1 MKKLLLLIGMVLVLS
16 SFTFASS
23 EWQTSTYA
31 SQVGLQIIYPK
42 LDFYKIIDH
51 NLTFNFNVLDEN
63 NTHLEND
70 TTQCIILIYNNN
82 GSRIVNTTLLWDDIN
97 FYYNWN
103 TINFTTPQNLYYT
116 VFCNYVIGQQI
127 ISKGFTSNNFR
138 LNINGDN
145 DTVNISGYIA
155 LIIMIFGV
163 IFVLFFVAE
172 RIEFGYF
179 IDSKGQPIQFF
190 RYLVWIISGWI
201 LLIPI
206 QTAIK
211 LIEVYNYFDTSL
223 YEVIYTS
230 VIYIMLFL
238 TTIWLVGFLYKI
250 LESMDMFNMKE

>member
-1 MKKLLLLIGMVLVLS
+1 MKKILLIIGLCIILLS
-16 SFTFASS
+16 SICFAVKPTVETPSNDI
-23 EWQTSTYA
+23 
-31 SQVGLQIIYPK
+31 GLQIIYPE
-42 LDFYKIIDH
+42 FSIYKIGI
-51 NLTFNFNVLDEN
+51 NPITFNF
-63 NTHLEND
+63 H
-70 TTQCIILIYNNN
+70 IYNSTNFLMT
-82 GSRIVNTTLLWDDIN
+82 NTTVNCSIHIYN
-97 FYYNWN
+97 FSGNHKIVANLTYDSSDKDFKYILN
-103 TINFTTPQNLYYT
+103 TSYITTPQPVTYL
-116 VFCNYVIGQQI
+116 VDCNSPSEYGFLANGVLFNRLGQ
-127 ISKGFTSNNFR
+127 
-138 LNINGDN
+138 DN
-145 DTVNISGYIA
+145 SVNTSGYIA
-155 LIIMIFGV
+155 LILMIFGV
-163 IFVLFFVAE
+163 IFVLFFIAE

-190 RYLVWIISGWI
+190 KYLVWIISGWI